1 MPGSSRRWSAR
12 HVTVGFLSLTAL
24 GCDKPAPAQAP
35 PAREVE
41 VITVTKSEL
50 RDTGEY
56 LGTVLSRQSVNLVP
70 QIAGYVRRISVRPG
84 QVVKAGDPILEV
96 DARQESAALESA
108 QAQQRSAVANQQLAA
123 RTLERSQALM
133 KEGVTSAQELERA
146 EAEAEAAEQ
155 AQKAA
160 EALVSQRRVGLQYF
174 AVRAPLGGVLG
185 DVEVRIGDFV
195 TASTPLT
202 SITQSNVLEVST
214 TVPADRARGIV
225 PGTPLELLD
234 VDGKV
239 LLTAPVYFVAPQADP
254 RTQLVDVLAIFE
266 NSVGLRPQEI
276 VRTRVIYG
284 TSTAVQV
291 PVLSIVRQSGQ
302 AFVFAVTQKG
312 PGLVVSR
319 RPVTLGRL
327 GEQSYVVE
335 GGLAQGERI
344 AVSSLQALR
353 DGAPIRVKPEA
364 PTAKAEPGKPAAP
377 APMRE

>member
-1 MPGSSRRWSAR
+1 M
-12 HVTVGFLSLTAL
+12 VFLWLTAVS
-24 GCDKPAPAQAP
+24 CDKPAPAQAP
-35 PAREVE
+35 PAKEVE

-56 LGTVLSRQSVNLVP
+56 LGTVISRQSVNLVP
-70 QIAGYVRRISVRPG
+70 QIAGYVRRIAVRPG

-108 QAQQRSAVANQQLAA
+108 QAQQRSAEANQQLAA
-123 RTLERSQALM
+123 RTLERSQALL

-155 AQKAA
+155 ARKAA

-174 AVRAPLGGVLG
+174 AVRAPLAGVLG
-185 DVEVRIGDFV
+185 DVQVRIGDFV

-214 TVPADRARGIV
+214 TVPADRARSIL

-239 LLTAPVYFVAPQADP
+239 LLMAPVYFVAPQADP

-284 TSTAVQV
+284 TSTALQV

-302 AFVFAVTQKG
+302 PFVFAVTQKG
-312 PGLVVSR
+312 AGLVVSR

-335 GGLAQGERI
+335 GGLTPGDRI

-353 DGAPIRVKPEA
+353 DGAPIRIKAEA
-364 PTAKAEPGKPAAP
+364 PTAKAEQGKPAAP
-377 APMRE
+377 APLRE